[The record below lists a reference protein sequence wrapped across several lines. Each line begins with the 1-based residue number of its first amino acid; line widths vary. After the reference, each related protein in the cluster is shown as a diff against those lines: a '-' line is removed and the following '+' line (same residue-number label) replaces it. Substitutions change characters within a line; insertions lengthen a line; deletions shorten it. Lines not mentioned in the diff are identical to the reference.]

1 MAYSP
6 LRLCIAVGVQ
16 ILAIVGLFLLKTTTY
31 FQPESLIYPCCCW
44 ILTLSIWSLGS
55 WFWVTRKLFDPYTI
69 FLVSAILFN
78 AGQALLEV
86 FHLNR
91 FGILRGQFSAA
102 TLSDTLFF
110 ITFGLSSF
118 HLGALLSL
126 VARNSITALS
136 NLSQPF
142 KRDGSSSRKRRSLHL
157 NPSPTLFQDT
167 AEPSLDHSSSR
178 TVRNAQPLDTSSG
191 AVWIGWGLASISVL
205 PSIYVFLQS
214 LQVVL
219 TRGYEGLYQGEQ
231 ETSAGALPAVIGEFL
246 IPAAVFLLAG
256 SAVKGSSVYSK
267 RARNIALALM
277 ILYVLSRLLLG
288 QRRKVG
294 SAAAALVWLWHEWVI
309 KLPAT
314 VVIGCAIALALIFPI
329 VAASRNL
336 AGQQGTSLDALQS
349 QLYGDSNPLV
359 SMLTEMGGTM
369 MTTAHTINLVPSARP
384 FQMGAD
390 YGYALLT
397 LVPNFFWKLH
407 PTIERGLAGSW
418 LTWAIDPEFASRS
431 GGYGYSFIAEAYL
444 NFGWVGGPIA
454 LGIIGFLYTSLVL
467 WAINSKSPVRIAL
480 IATFSVYFPFYARSE
495 AALHVRALVWYAVMP
510 YWGAV
515 GIAKWLD
522 RQKIRFGARR
532 RPKSSWLR

>member
-1 MAYSP
+1 MRYSP
-6 LRLCIAVGVQ
+6 LHLCIAITIQG
-16 ILAIVGLFLLKTTTY
+16 LAIVGLFLLKVTTY
-31 FQPESLIYPCCCW
+31 FQPESLIYPCCCG
-44 ILTLSIWSLGS
+44 ILMLSLWFLGS
-55 WFWVTRKLFDPYTI
+55 WFWLTRRLFEPYTI
-69 FLVSAILFN
+69 FLASAILFN

-91 FGILRGQFSAA
+91 FGLLRGQFSAA

-110 ITFGLSSF
+110 IAFGLSAF

-126 VARNSITALS
+126 VACRSTAALS
-136 NLSQPF
+136 SLRQPF
-142 KRDGSSSRKRRSLHL
+142 KRDGRRKRRSMGMQRSQISPQNSARSPLDQ
-157 NPSPTLFQDT
+157 PS
-167 AEPSLDHSSSR
+167 
-178 TVRNAQPLDTSSG
+178 QPQEGSAKLLDTSPG
-191 AVWIGWGLASISVL
+191 TVWIGWGLASISLL

-231 ETSAGALPAVIGEFL
+231 ETSAGALPGVIGEFL

-256 SAVKGSSVYSK
+256 SSVKDSSVYSK
-267 RARNIALALM
+267 RTRSIALGLM
-277 ILYVLSRLLLG
+277 LFYILSRLLLG

-294 SAAAALVWLWHEWVI
+294 SAASALVWLWHEWVA
-309 KLPAT
+309 KLPVT
-314 VVIGCAIALALIFPI
+314 VVLGCAIALALIFPI

-359 SMLTEMGGTM
+359 NMLTEMGGTM

-397 LVPNFFWKLH
+397 LVPNFSGKLH

-418 LTWAIDPEFASRS
+418 LTWAIDPEFASRG

-444 NFGWVGGPIA
+444 NFGWVGGPVA
-454 LGIIGFLYTSLVL
+454 LGFIGFLYASLTL
-467 WAINSKSPVRIAL
+467 WAINARSPARIAL

-495 AALHVRALVWYAVMP
+495 AALHVRALVWYAVAP

-515 GIAKWLD
+515 GLSKWLD
-522 RQKIRFGARR
+522 RQKIRFSTRR
-532 RPKSSWLR
+532 RPKSSSLR

>member
-1 MAYSP
+1 MLYNP
-6 LRLCIAVGVQ
+6 IRLCIAVGVQ
-16 ILAIVGLFLLKTTTY
+16 VLAIVGLFLLKATTY
-31 FQPESLIYPCCCW
+31 LQPESLIYPCCCW
-44 ILTLSIWSLGS
+44 VLGLSIWSLGS

-78 AGQALLEV
+78 AGQAILEV

-91 FGILRGQFSAA
+91 FGMLRGQFSAA

-110 ITFGLSSF
+110 ITFGLSAF

-126 VARNSITALS
+126 AARNAIKALS
-136 NLSQPF
+136 ALRQPF
-142 KRDGSSSRKRRSLHL
+142 KREGGRKRRSIPL
-157 NPSPTLFQDT
+157 NPLPTLSPDT
-167 AEPSLDHSSSR
+167 AEPLLDQSSR
-178 TVRNAQPLDTSSG
+178 RQVGNAQPLDTSSG
-191 AVWIGWGLASISVL
+191 AVWMGWGLASISVL

-231 ETSAGALPAVIGEFL
+231 ETSAGALPGVIGEFL

-256 SAVKGSSVYSK
+256 SSVKGSLAYSK
-267 RARNIALALM
+267 RTRNIALALM

-294 SAAAALVWLWHEWVI
+294 SAASALVWLWHEWVV

-314 VVIGCAIALALIFPI
+314 VVVGCAIALALIFPI
-329 VAASRNL
+329 VAAFRNL
-336 AGQQGTSLDALQS
+336 GGQQGNSLDALQT
-349 QLYGDSNPLV
+349 QLYGDSNPVV

-369 MTTAHTINLVPSARP
+369 MTTAHTMNLVPSARP

-418 LTWAIDPEFASRS
+418 LTWAIDPEFASRG

-467 WAINSKSPVRIAL
+467 WAINSRSPARIAL

-515 GIAKWLD
+515 GISKWLD

-532 RPKSSWLR
+532 KPNSSWLR